1 MGFQGIIEDI
11 FIRGFE
17 PDQHLPTAG
26 AQAEECVH
34 ALCRKKP
41 EEWSHGMGDMGGQHI
56 CGSIMGIHNGI
67 YQGENLGNHGFKP
80 EMRGKL
86 LLGTKVCRCVHNTG
100 KWIDHLNFPAVFLL
114 IWRGFPMKHGAMLC
128 R

>member
-1 MGFQGIIEDI
+1 VCARLVPQE
-11 FIRGFE
+11 
-17 PDQHLPTAG
+17 AG
-26 AQAEECVH
+26 GVVA
-34 ALCRKKP
+34 R
-41 EEWSHGMGDMGGQHI
+41 HGRHGRATYMWQYNGY
-56 CGSIMGIHNGI
+56 NGI